1 MPSKDKRKN
10 NIKIRCDKNFTRWRG
25 GDISR
30 LESFSDAVFAIAITL
45 LVVSHDVPKD
55 YLQFKSVMWG
65 FVGFGVTFMM
75 LAFIWL
81 ANFKFHRRYGLE
93 DGISI
98 FLNFLLIFLVLFFI
112 YPLKFLAQVLI
123 NLGVLHHGLGIN
135 FDIGFSGGFD
145 YYNIFIVYGIGGFA
159 IWFTIIL
166 MYIHAYSK
174 RNILELDEKELEI
187 TKETIIAN
195 SVVCF
200 TILCSIILAINEANH
215 WPGTI
220 YLFITPLI
228 FLVFFIR
235 NKIIS
240 KKS

>member
-1 MPSKDKRKN
+1 MKD
-10 NIKIRCDKNFTRWRG
+10 NIKIRCDKKFTRWRG

-30 LESFSDAVFAIAITL
+30 LESFTDAVFAIAITL
-45 LVVSHDVPKD
+45 LVVSHDIPKD

-75 LAFIWL
+75 LACIWFT
-81 ANFKFHRRYGLE
+81 NFKFHRRYGLE
-93 DGISI
+93 DGITI

-145 YYNIFIVYGIGGFA
+145 YYNIFIIYGAGGFA

-166 MYIHAYSK
+166 MYLHVYSK
-174 RNILELDEKELEI
+174 RNILELDESELEI
-187 TKETIIAN
+187 TKDAILVN
-195 SVVCF
+195 SVACF
-200 TILCSIILAINEANH
+200 IMLCSIILAINEASH
-215 WPGTI
+215 WPGMI
-220 YLFITPLI
+220 YLFITPLV
-228 FLVFFIR
+228 FLVSFIR

>member
-1 MPSKDKRKN
+1 MKD
-10 NIKIRCDKNFTRWRG
+10 NIKIRCDKKFTRWRG

-30 LESFSDAVFAIAITL
+30 LESFTDAVFAIAITL

-75 LAFIWL
+75 LACIWFT
-81 ANFKFHRRYGLE
+81 NFKFHRRYGLE
-93 DGISI
+93 DGITI

-123 NLGVLHHGLGIN
+123 NWGVLNRGFGID
-135 FDIGFSGGFD
+135 FDTGFSGGF
-145 YYNIFIVYGIGGFA
+145 YYYDIFIIYGLGGFS
-159 IWFTIIL
+159 IWFVIIL
-166 MYIHAYSK
+166 MYCHAYNK
-174 RNILELDEKELEI
+174 RKVLNLDSQELKI
-187 TKETIIAN
+187 TKDTILVN

-200 TILCSIILAINEANH
+200 VILISIILAIFEVGH
-215 WPGTI
+215 WPGMI

-228 FLVFFIR
+228 FLVSYLYDNVFS
-235 NKIIS
+235 NAK
-240 KKS
+240 